1 MEPTFYLRRPRVQ
14 HHENSE
20 ERSGE
25 SPRSLKARDLGS
37 PAVHQIEDQQCSPA
51 PGDYFISDFA
61 GLAAL
66 PFNSI
71 TITSIPLSLVFSG
84 KWISPALGLG
94 EVPGYLSRLGPEAL
108 QPGCQGRSRAFARR
122 RQSHSADRHYR
133 ASTLGREQQLLA

>member
-84 KWISPALGLG
+84 KWISAALYCASPALT
-94 EVPGYLSRLGPEAL
+94 VKFFVFPSRSLTCP
-108 QPGCQGRSRAFARR
+108 FASVRN
-122 RQSHSADRHYR
+122 SA
-133 ASTLGREQQLLA
+133 